1 MELSG
6 LRYGSRLLTLVDFP
20 FAETLG
26 ANATNDELQGLL
38 DRHGKIVVKPVFYG
52 GVGKKGKAGL
62 VRIVETVHDAQ
73 AAKKE
78 LHFAT
83 HRSGSRTVT
92 ANGVSFEAFVPSEV
106 EIYFSIDASTAI
118 RAPVFTIS
126 PLGGVDIEKVPPDR
140 KATVQIDP
148 FLGISSFEI
157 TNALTATGCPEEVI
171 SPLVQHLPKLWDLY
185 ASFGLTTVEINPIRV
200 CRDGARLVP
209 VACDLKAVFDQ
220 DNPAWKRL
228 ELPPTIFQAEVTAF
242 ESDVNELRTHQGQS
256 DVLELNPRGTI
267 VPFMFGGGAS
277 SSATETLGPAAIFSS
292 DFGGNPPYEK
302 MYQIASIV
310 FRHWIDQASVLLVI
324 GGKANNTDIHVTFKG
339 IFDALRDHVGR
350 TGKVPPIYTV
360 IGRGGPNLVK
370 GMFYAKDI
378 LDGLRLPYRMF
389 GFDTSMI
396 LVLEYAK
403 RIDEWWRREGRA
415 AFLAARGGADG
426 AAAAGTQDGKGAGAA
441 REKAA

>member
-1 MELSG
+1 MQLSG
-6 LRYGSRLLTLVDFP
+6 LRFGSRLLSLVDFP

-26 ANATNDELQGLL
+26 SNATNEEIQAFL
-38 DRHGKIVVKPVFYG
+38 DRHGKAVVKPVFYG

-62 VRIVETVHDAQ
+62 VRVCENLSDAL

-78 LHFAT
+78 LYFAT
-83 HRSGSRTVT
+83 HRYGTRTVT
-92 ANGVSFEAFVPSEV
+92 ANGVAFEAFIPSEV
-106 EIYFSIDASTAI
+106 EVYFSIDASTAS

-126 PLGGVDIEKVPPDR
+126 PRGGVDIEGVAPEQKQ
-140 KATVQIDP
+140 TVEIDP

-185 ASFGLTTVEINPIRV
+185 AAFGLTTVEINPIRV
-200 CRDGARLVP
+200 YRDGARLLP

-228 ELPPTIFQAEVTAF
+228 ELPPTIFQSEVTAF
-242 ESDVNELRTHQGQS
+242 EADVNKLRTHQGQS
-256 DVLELNPRGTI
+256 DALELNPGGTI

-277 SSATETLGPAAIFSS
+277 SAATETLGTAAIFSS

-302 MYQIASIV
+302 MYEIASIV
-310 FRHWIDQASVLLVI
+310 FRHWIDRASVLLLI

-339 IFDALRDHVGR
+339 VFDALRDHVGR
-350 TGKVPPIYTV
+350 TGRVPPVYTV

-378 LDGLRLPYRMF
+378 LDTLRLPYRMF
-389 GFDTSMI
+389 GFDTSMM
-396 LVLEYAK
+396 LVLEYA
-403 RIDEWWRREGRA
+403 RRVDEWWRREGRSAWVAGQAPGTTGVA
-415 AFLAARGGADG
+415 A
-426 AAAAGTQDGKGAGAA
+426 
-441 REKAA
+441 

>member
-1 MELSG
+1 VQLSG
-6 LRYGSRLLTLVDFP
+6 LRFGSRLLSLVDFP
-20 FAETLG
+20 FAESLG
-26 ANATNDELQGLL
+26 SNATNEEIQAFL
-38 DRHGKIVVKPVFYG
+38 DRYGKVVVKPIFYG

-62 VRIVETVHDAQ
+62 VRVCDNLSDAL

-78 LHFAT
+78 LYFAT
-83 HRSGSRTVT
+83 HRYGTRTVT
-92 ANGVSFEAFVPSEV
+92 ANGVAFEAFIPSEIEV
-106 EIYFSIDASTAI
+106 YFSIDASTAS

-126 PLGGVDIEKVPPDR
+126 PRGGVDIEGVAPEQKQ
-140 KATVQIDP
+140 TVEIDP

-200 CRDGARLVP
+200 CRDGARLFP

-228 ELPPTIFQAEVTAF
+228 ELPPTIFQSEVTAF
-242 ESDVNELRTHQGQS
+242 EADVNKLRTHQGQS
-256 DVLELNPRGTI
+256 DALELNPAGTI

-277 SSATETLGPAAIFSS
+277 SAATETLGTAAIFSS

-302 MYQIASIV
+302 MYEIASIV
-310 FRHWIDQASVLLVI
+310 FRHWIDRASVLLLI

-339 IFDALRDHVGR
+339 VFDALRDHVGR
-350 TGKVPPIYTV
+350 TGRVPPVYTV

-378 LDGLRLPYRMF
+378 LDTLRLPYRMF
-389 GFDTSMI
+389 GFDTSMM
-396 LVLEYAK
+396 LVLEYA
-403 RIDEWWRREGRA
+403 RRVDEWWRREGRA
-415 AFLAARGGADG
+415 AW
-426 AAAAGTQDGKGAGAA
+426 AAGHAPAVTEVAA
-441 REKAA
+441 

>member
-1 MELSG
+1 MQLSG
-6 LRYGSRLLTLVDFP
+6 LRFGSRLLSLVDFP
-20 FAETLG
+20 FAESLG
-26 ANATNDELQGLL
+26 ANATDDEIQAFL
-38 DRHGKIVVKPVFYG
+38 DRHGKVVVKPVFYG
-52 GVGKKGKAGL
+52 GVGRKGKAGL
-62 VRIVETVHDAQ
+62 IRVVDDLQGAL
-73 AAKKE
+73 AARKE
-78 LHFAT
+78 LYFAT
-83 HRSGSRTVT
+83 HRHGTRTVS

-106 EIYFSIDASTAI
+106 EIYFSIDASTAS

-126 PLGGVDIEKVPPDR
+126 PRGGVDIEGVEPAR
-140 KATVQIDP
+140 KQTVEIDP

-157 TNALTATGCPEEVI
+157 TNALIATGCPEEVI

-185 ASFGLTTVEINPIRV
+185 AAFGLTTVEINPIRV
-200 CRDGARLVP
+200 RRDGARLFP
-209 VACDLKAVFDQ
+209 VACDVKAQFDQ

-228 ELPPTIFQAEVTAF
+228 ELPPVIFQSEVTPF
-242 ESDVNELRTHQGQS
+242 EADVNKLRTHQGQS
-256 DVLELNPRGTI
+256 DVLELSPEGTI

-277 SSATETLGPAAIFSS
+277 SAATEALGPAAIFSS

-302 MYQIASIV
+302 MYEIASIV
-310 FRHWIDQASVLLVI
+310 FRHWIDRAGVLLVI

-360 IGRGGPNLVK
+360 VGRGGPNLVK

-396 LVLEYAK
+396 AVLEYA
-403 RIDEWWRREGRA
+403 RRVDAWWRREGRA
-415 AFLAARGGADG
+415 AWATGREAGVVEVAA
-426 AAAAGTQDGKGAGAA
+426 
-441 REKAA
+441 